1 MRMDL
6 AIINSFTLGQ
16 EYSVRQ
22 IVAVTRSRR
31 RQWGKWKFLLLVL
44 MGEIEMKKFVVK
56 TTALVLAAGFAA
68 TAWSAESLQD
78 VMKRRGLSQQDLLAA
93 SKTYV
98 PTGKRDEFV
107 AFSSGGQSGQIIVYG
122 IPSMRILK
130 YIGVF
135 TPEPWQGYGFDENSK
150 AVLRQGNID
159 GKEINWGDTHH
170 PAMSETQGK
179 YDGQFLFI
187 NDKANPRLA
196 VIDLRDFETKQIV
209 VNPIFKSEHGGA
221 FATPNTEY
229 VIEAAQYASPLE
241 NKKFYPLEEFNEK
254 YRGGITYWKF
264 DRKEGR
270 LNPKESFSLELPPY
284 SQDLSDAGKGPS
296 DGWSFTNSFCS
307 ERYVGGIEKGRPPYE
322 AGCSAKDTDYLH
334 VINWKKAAEL
344 VAAGK
349 AKKINGHNVLMMETA
364 IKEGILFLVPEPKS
378 PHGVDVTPDGKF
390 LTVAGKLDTHVSVYS
405 FEKIQAAIKAGK
417 FESKDPYGIP
427 VIGMKDA
434 LHTQVQL
441 GLGPLHTQYDSKPCI
456 AYTSLYVDSQVV
468 KWNHCDGKVLDKIS
482 VHYNIG
488 HLMTMEG
495 DSADPKGR
503 YLVALNKLA
512 IDRFVPVGPLHPQ
525 NHQLIDIS
533 NDKMQLLY
541 DMPLPLGE
549 PHYVVAIEASKLK
562 PGVRYK
568 VGTDSRTDKPHPGAV
583 RAGEEHTEKKGNKI
597 TVFGTLIRS
606 HITPETIEADVGD
619 EVTIHLT
626 NLERAQ
632 DETHG
637 FTVSTMNVHA
647 SVEPGKT
654 VTVKFKADKEGVYP
668 YYCTEFCSALHLEMQ
683 GYLLVKPKGWKPG
696 KSEAAKAVYTEADY
710 KATVKKVAD
719 TQVVID
725 SVVGYITSVNF
736 KDFPDVV
743 NMVDDATD
751 QLGKM
756 KEAKAKHEAAASKK
770 DWDQANLWAEQ
781 VWQYQVKA
789 ADIGLRAKTYLEQNG
804 AKKVK

>member
-1 MRMDL
+1 
-6 AIINSFTLGQ
+6 
-16 EYSVRQ
+16 
-22 IVAVTRSRR
+22 
-31 RQWGKWKFLLLVL
+31 
-44 MGEIEMKKFVVK
+44 MKKFVVK
-56 TTALVLAAGFAA
+56 STTMLIVAGLGLSAAS
-68 TAWSAESLQD
+68 AWSAESLQD
-78 VMKRRGLSQQDLLAA
+78 VMKRRNLSQQDLLAA

-135 TPEPWQGYGFDENSK
+135 TPEPWQGYGFDEESK

-170 PAMSETQGK
+170 PAMSETDGK

-187 NDKANPRLA
+187 NDKANPRIA
-196 VIDLRDFETKQIV
+196 VLDLRDFETKQIV

-221 FATPNTEY
+221 FVTPNTEY

-264 DRKEGR
+264 DRKAGR
-270 LNPKESFSLELPPY
+270 IDPKQSFSIELPPY

-307 ERYVGGIEKGRPPYE
+307 ERYVGGIERGRPPFE
-322 AGCSAKDTDYLH
+322 AGCSAKDTDYMH

-344 VAAGK
+344 VAQGK
-349 AKKINGHNVLMMETA
+349 AKKINGHDVLMMETA

-378 PHGVDVTPDGKF
+378 PHGVDVTPDGK
-390 LTVAGKLDTHVSVYS
+390 LITVAGKLDTHVSVFS
-405 FEKIQAAIKAGK
+405 FEKIMAAIKAGK

-441 GLGPLHTQYDSKPCI
+441 GLGPLHTQYDSKKCV

-468 KWNHCDGKVLDKIS
+468 KWDYCEGKVLDKLS

-503 YLVALNKLA
+503 YLVALNKLS
-512 IDRFVPVGPLHPQ
+512 IDRFLPVGPLHPQ

-541 DMPLPLGE
+541 DMPIGLGE
-549 PHYVVAIEASKLK
+549 PHYVVAIAADKVK

-568 VGTDSRTDKPHPGAV
+568 VGTNSRTDQLSPDMV
-583 RAGEEHTEKKGNKI
+583 RAGEEVTTRKGNK
-597 TVFGTLIRS
+597 VEVKGTLIRS
-606 HITPETIEADVGD
+606 HITPEIIEAEVGD
-619 EVTIHLT
+619 EVVIHLT

-637 FTVSTMNVHA
+637 FAVSTFNVHA

-683 GYLLVKPKGWKPG
+683 GYLLVKPKGWKPT
-696 KSEAAKAVYTEADY
+696 KTSMEAKASYTEADY
-710 KATVKKVAD
+710 KATLKKVVD

-743 NMVDDATD
+743 AMVDDATD
-751 QLGKM
+751 QLGKI
-756 KEAKAKHEAAASKK
+756 KESKAKADAAAAKK
-770 DWDQANLWAEQ
+770 DWDQANLWTEQ
-781 VWQYQVKA
+781 IWQYQVKA
-789 ADIGLRAKTYLEQNG
+789 ADIGLRAKTYLEQAG
-804 AKKVK
+804 AKPVKK

>member
-1 MRMDL
+1 MKAR
-6 AIINSFTLGQ
+6 IKQT
-16 EYSVRQ
+16 
-22 IVAVTRSRR
+22 VT
-31 RQWGKWKFLLLVL
+31 VL
-44 MGEIEMKKFVVK
+44 
-56 TTALVLAAGFAA
+56 LAAGIGFAA
-68 TAWSAESLQD
+68 ASTAYSAESLQD
-78 VMKRRGLSQQDLLAA
+78 VMKRRNLSQQDLLAA

-98 PTGKRDEFV
+98 PTGKRDDFV

-135 TPEPWQGYGFDENSK
+135 TPEPWQGYGFDEESK

-170 PAMSETQGK
+170 PAMSETDGK
-179 YDGQFLFI
+179 YDGQYLFI

-221 FATPNTEY
+221 FVTPNSDY

-264 DRKEGR
+264 DRKQG
-270 LNPKESFSLELPPY
+270 KIDAKKSFSLELPPY

-322 AGCSAKDTDYLH
+322 AGCSAKDTDYMH

-349 AKKINGHNVLMMETA
+349 AKKINGHDVLMMETA
-364 IKEGILFLVPEPKS
+364 IKEGILFLIPEPKS
-378 PHGVDVTPDGKF
+378 PHGVDVTPDGSKII
-390 LTVAGKLDTHVSVYS
+390 VAGKLDTHVSVFS

-427 VIGMKDA
+427 VIAMTDA
-434 LHTQVQL
+434 LDKQVQL

-456 AYTSLYVDSQVV
+456 AYTSLYVDSQVA
-468 KWNHCDGKVLDKIS
+468 KWNYCDGKVLDKLS

-488 HLMTMEG
+488 HLMAMEG
-495 DSADPKGR
+495 DSVDPKGR
-503 YLVALNKLA
+503 YLVALNKLS
-512 IDRFVPVGPLHPQ
+512 IDRFNPVGPLHPQ

-541 DMPLPLGE
+541 DMPIPLGE
-549 PHYVVAIEASKLK
+549 PHYVVAIDATKLK

-568 VGTDSRTDKPHPGAV
+568 VGTNSRTDQPALGAV
-583 RAGEEHTEKKGNKI
+583 RAGEEHTDRKGNKVE
-597 TVFGTLIRS
+597 VFGTLIRS
-606 HITPETIEADVGD
+606 HITPETIEAEVGD

-637 FTVSTMNVHA
+637 FTVSTYNVHA
-647 SVEPGKT
+647 SVEPGKS

-683 GYLLVKPKGWKPG
+683 GYLLVKPKGWKPSKTTATAG
-696 KSEAAKAVYTEADY
+696 ATYTEADY
-710 KATVKKVAD
+710 KTQLKKVVD
-719 TQVVID
+719 TQAVID
-725 SVVGYITSVNF
+725 SVVGYITSVNY
-736 KDFPDVV
+736 KDFPEVV
-743 NMVDDATD
+743 NMMDDAVD
-751 QLGKM
+751 QLGKI
-756 KEAKAKHEAAASKK
+756 KDVKAKADEAAAKK
-770 DWDQANLWAEQ
+770 DWANAALWTEQ
-781 VWQYQVKA
+781 IWQYQVKT
-789 ADIGLRAKTYLEQNG
+789 ADLGLRAKTYLEQNG
-804 AKKVK
+804 AKKVAK

>member
-1 MRMDL
+1 
-6 AIINSFTLGQ
+6 
-16 EYSVRQ
+16 
-22 IVAVTRSRR
+22 
-31 RQWGKWKFLLLVL
+31 
-44 MGEIEMKKFVVK
+44 
-56 TTALVLAAGFAA
+56 
-68 TAWSAESLQD
+68 
-78 VMKRRGLSQQDLLAA
+78 
-93 SKTYV
+93 
-98 PTGKRDEFV
+98 
-107 AFSSGGQSGQIIVYG
+107 
-122 IPSMRILK
+122 MRILK

-135 TPEPWQGYGFDENSK
+135 TPEPWQGYGFDEESK
-150 AVLRQGNID
+150 EVLKGGRMNGRDIT
-159 GKEINWGDTHH
+159 WGDTHH
-170 PAMSETQGK
+170 PAISETNGE

-187 NDKANPRLA
+187 NDKSNPRIA

-209 VNPIFKSEHGGA
+209 ANPIFKSEHGGA
-221 FATPNTEY
+221 FVTPNTEY
-229 VIEAAQYASPLE
+229 VIEAVQYAAPFES
-241 NKKFYPLEEFNEK
+241 KFVPLEEFNEK
-254 YRGGITYWKF
+254 YRGGVTYWKF

-270 LNPKESFSLELPPY
+270 IDPKESFALELPPY

-344 VAAGK
+344 VKAGK
-349 AKKINGHNVLMMETA
+349 AKKINGFDVLPMDVS

-378 PHGVDVTPDGKF
+378 PHGADVTPDGKYI
-390 LTVAGKLDTHVSVYS
+390 VVSGKLDTHVSVFS

-441 GLGPLHTQYDSKPCI
+441 GLGPLHTQYDSKPCV
-456 AYTSLYVDSQVV
+456 AYTSLYVDSQVA
-468 KWNHCDGKVLDKIS
+468 KWNFCEGKVLDKLSI
-482 VHYNIG
+482 HYNIG

-495 DSADPKGR
+495 DSVNPKGK
-503 YLVALNKLA
+503 YLVALNKLS
-512 IDRFVPVGPLHPQ
+512 IDRFNPVGPLHPQ

-568 VGTDSRTDKPHPGAV
+568 VGTNSRTDKPHPGMV
-583 RAGEEHTEKKGNKI
+583 KAGEEKTTKKGNKVE
-597 TVFGTLIRS
+597 VFGTLIRS
-606 HITPETIEADVGD
+606 HITPETIEVEVGD
-619 EVTIHLT
+619 EVTINLT

-637 FTVSTMNVHA
+637 FTVGQYNVHA
-647 SVEPGKT
+647 SIEPGKT
-654 VTVKFKADKEGVYP
+654 VSVKFKADREGVFP

-683 GYLLVKPKGWKPG
+683 GYLLVKPKGWKAT
-696 KSEAAKAVYTEADY
+696 KTAAAKVDYTKTDY
-710 KATVKKVAD
+710 DKQLKKIVD
-719 TQVVID
+719 TQAVID
-725 SVVGYITSVNF
+725 QVVGYITSVNY

-743 NMVDDATD
+743 ALMEDATD
-751 QLGKM
+751 QLGRI
-756 KEAKAKHEAAASKK
+756 KETKAKHEEAAKK
-770 DWDQANLWAEQ
+770 NDWQNATLWAEQ

-804 AKKVK
+804 AKKIK